1 MQQLVPGPILLK
13 NEVVILDVALEEGL
27 GAAPDCVSGVWKRT
41 SQKVKSLRKRLL
53 NLFRGRLNGMDRW
66 MEDGVGGRMEG

>member
-27 GAAPDCVSGVWKRT
+27 SVAPDCVSGAWKRT
-41 SQKVKSLRKRLL
+41 SQKVKSLRKCLL
-53 NLFRGRLNGMDRW
+53 NLFRERLNGMDRW
-66 MEDGVGGRMEG
+66 MEDRVGGRTDG